1 MSEHMIKIKKYAA
14 IDIGSNAM
22 RLLIANIVEQE
33 GKETQFSK
41 SSLVRVPIRLGQD
54 AFTVGEISPE
64 NIERMCDAM
73 KAFNLLMK
81 VHKVECYKAF
91 ATSAMREA
99 YNAKEV
105 VALIK
110 KKADIKIEI
119 IDGKKE
125 AAIIASTD
133 LHHLLKTD
141 ETYLFVDV
149 GGGSTE
155 FTLFSHGKMINS
167 RSFKAGTVRLLNEM
181 VHDVVWEEIE
191 KWIRTNTADYDEV
204 TLIGSGGNINK
215 LFKMSGKQQDKP
227 LSYIYINSQYAYLS
241 SLTYEQRIS
250 QLGLNSDR
258 ADVIVPATR
267 IYLNAM
273 KWSGARQIYVP
284 KIGLSDGIVKAMYY
298 GKI

>member
-1 MSEHMIKIKKYAA
+1 MSH
-14 IDIGSNAM
+14 
-22 RLLIANIVEQE
+22 
-33 GKETQFSK
+33 
-41 SSLVRVPIRLGQD
+41 
-54 AFTVGEISPE
+54 
-64 NIERMCDAM
+64 
-73 KAFNLLMK
+73 
-81 VHKVECYKAF
+81 
-91 ATSAMREA
+91 
-99 YNAKEV
+99 
-105 VALIK
+105 
-110 KKADIKIEI
+110 
-119 IDGKKE
+119 
-125 AAIIASTD
+125 
-133 LHHLLKTD
+133 
-141 ETYLFVDV
+141 TYLTTQELSERIKYNPRTIRNELKDSVLIEGIHYIRPF
-149 GGGSTE
+149 GGRKI
-155 FTLFSHGKMINS
+155 LY
-167 RSFKAGTVRLLNEM
+167 
-181 VHDVVWEEIE
+181 VWEEIE
-191 KWIRTNTADYDEV
+191 KWIRTNTADYEEV